1 MGGCFYNA
9 TLTQSNIVRD
19 DNKFF
24 IIQILQMNHNEG
36 NCEDNVD
43 EFYVYSRW
51 GRVGVTGQISE
62 LGPLNRQSSIR
73 HYNSVVQNKIKI
85 GHYKVVEM
93 NYDDY
98 DKNKKDKGN
107 KQL

>member
-1 MGGCFYNA
+1 M
-9 TLTQSNIVRD
+9 L
-19 DNKFF
+19 
-24 IIQILQMNHNEG
+24 E
-36 NCEDNVD
+36 

-62 LGPLNRQSSIR
+62 LGPLNRQASIR
-73 HYNSVVQNKIKI
+73 HYNQVVQNKIKI